1 MKIAWR
7 FLLAMMATLGLGGC
21 RALSTGSLA
30 PQSPPLAER
39 TFDVET
45 FVAEHNRNVDRIQ
58 SLEARPTVSLGGR
71 IHAAADGR
79 LAMERPR
86 NFKLELLTAGSPRA
100 DIGSNDE
107 EFWFWMQDD
116 PEKSINWCRYED
128 LESSDVPVTYQP
140 DWIIAALG
148 LKPISAEE
156 ADGIKVRTKGT
167 EPGTTAL
174 VFPSTRNG
182 GETYTREII
191 VWNKTRRIKEHR
203 LYAGTGSNV
212 VAQAE
217 VSKYEE
223 IEIGSTATHDR
234 DSCYIPGNIKLEWKP
249 QQLILDV
256 TLAPRG
262 REITINQFDKTRS
275 AKLFVEPRIPGY
287 VRVNLADLN
296 RGHPRDS
303 RTTVRQTLPQP
314 EQRNRVK
321 LGRPLP
327 LPDDAAMVP
336 RVGPAVAQANR
347 GRITSPLEGLVS
359 APMPTAPDSS
369 IQTAG
374 VMWTGADALGA
385 ER

>member
-1 MKIAWR
+1 VKIAWR
-7 FLLAMMATLGLGGC
+7 FLLAMLATLSLGGC
-21 RALSTGSLA
+21 RALDTGSLA
-30 PQSPPLAER
+30 SKPSRLAER
-39 TFDVET
+39 TFDVDA
-45 FVAEHNRNVDRIQ
+45 FVAAHNRNVERIQ
-58 SLEARPTVSLGGR
+58 SLEARPSISLGGKF
-71 IHAAADGR
+71 HGGADGR
-79 LAMERPR
+79 LALERPR
-86 NFKLELLTAGSPRA
+86 NFKLELLALQMPKA

-107 EFWFWMQDD
+107 EFWFWMKDD
-116 PEKSINWCRYED
+116 PEKAINWCRYDD
-128 LESSDVPVTYQP
+128 LESSAVPITYQP

-156 ADGIKVRTKGT
+156 ADGIKVRTKGA

-174 VFPSTRNG
+174 VFPPTHNG
-182 GETYTREII
+182 GQTYTREIS

-262 REITINQFDKTRS
+262 RKIAVNQFDKSRS
-275 AKLFVEPRIPGY
+275 ANLFKEPEVRGY
-287 VRVNLADLN
+287 TRVNLADVN
-296 RGHPRDS
+296 RGESARHS
-303 RTTVRQTLPQP
+303 RTSVRETLPRP
-314 EQRNRVK
+314 EPRNPVK

-327 LPDDAAMVP
+327 IPDDTTIARP
-336 RVGPAVAQANR
+336 DNRSRTNAQHEDLA
-347 GRITSPLEGLVS
+347 S
-359 APMPTAPDSS
+359 APM
-369 IQTAG
+369 Q
-374 VMWTGADALGA
+374 A
-385 ER
+385 EANP

>member
-21 RALSTGSLA
+21 RALDTGSLA
-30 PQSPPLAER
+30 SKPSPLAER
-39 TFDVET
+39 TFDVDA
-45 FVAEHNRNVDRIQ
+45 FVAAHNRNVERIQ
-58 SLEARPTVSLGGR
+58 SLEARPTISLGGKF
-71 IHAAADGR
+71 HGGADGR

-86 NFKLELLTAGSPRA
+86 NFKLELLALQMPKA

-107 EFWFWMQDD
+107 EFWFWMKDD

-128 LESSDVPVTYQP
+128 LESSAVPITYQP

-174 VFPSTRNG
+174 VFPSTHNG

-203 LYAGTGSNV
+203 LYAGKGTNV
-212 VAQAE
+212 IAQAE

-223 IEIGSTATHDR
+223 IEIGSTETHDR
-234 DSCYIPGNIKLEWKP
+234 DSCYVPGNVKLEWKP

-262 REITINQFDKTRS
+262 HKIVVNQFNKSRS
-275 AKLFVEPRIPGY
+275 EKLFVEPRVSGY
-287 VRVNLADLN
+287 TRVNLADLN
-296 RGHPRDS
+296 RGQSARNS
-303 RTTVRQTLPQP
+303 RNSVRETLPRP
-314 EQRNRVK
+314 EPRNPVK

-327 LPDDAAMVP
+327 VPDDTTMVP
-336 RVGPAVAQANR
+336 SGNR
-347 GRITSPLEGLVS
+347 GRTTSQHEDLVS
-359 APMPTAPDSS
+359 APMPGEGD
-369 IQTAG
+369 
-374 VMWTGADALGA
+374 
-385 ER
+385 

>member
-1 MKIAWR
+1 MKVAWR

-30 PQSPPLAER
+30 PKPPPLAER

-45 FVAEHNRNVDRIQ
+45 FVAEHNRNVERIQ
-58 SLEARPTVSLGGR
+58 SLQARPTITLGGKFKGG
-71 IHAAADGR
+71 ADGR

-86 NFKLELLTAGSPRA
+86 NFKLELLAFGSPKA

-107 EFWFWMQDD
+107 EFWFWVQNEND
-116 PEKSINWCRYED
+116 KSVNWCRYED
-128 LESSDVPVTYQP
+128 LESSAVPITYQP

-148 LKPISAEE
+148 LKEISAEE
-156 ADGIKVRTKGT
+156 AAGIKVRTKGT
-167 EPGTTAL
+167 EAGTTAL
-174 VFPSTRNG
+174 VFPSTPNG
-182 GETYTREII
+182 NETYTREII

-203 LYAGTGSNV
+203 LYAGKASNL

-217 VSKYEE
+217 VSNFEE
-223 IEIGSTATHDR
+223 IEIGSQKTGDR
-234 DSCYIPGNIKLEWKP
+234 DSCYLPGYIKLDWKRE
-249 QQLILDV
+249 QLILEV
-256 TLAPRG
+256 ALRK
-262 REITINQFDKTRS
+262 IVVNQFDKSLS
-275 AKLFVEPRIPGY
+275 ASLFVEPKIPGY
-287 VRVNLADLN
+287 TRVNLADLN

-314 EQRNRVK
+314 EPRSRVK

-327 LPDDAAMVP
+327 LSDETTMVP
-336 RVGPAVAQANR
+336 RVGPGNTPTNR
-347 GRITSPLEGLVS
+347 NRTTSQLEELVS

-374 VMWTGADALGA
+374 AMWTRADALGV